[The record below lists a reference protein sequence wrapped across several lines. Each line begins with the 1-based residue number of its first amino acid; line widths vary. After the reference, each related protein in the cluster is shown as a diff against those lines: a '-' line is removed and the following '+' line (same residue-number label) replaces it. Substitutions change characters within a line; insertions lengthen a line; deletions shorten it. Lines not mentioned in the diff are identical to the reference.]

1 MTAAGGRVAVRGRSA
16 GFDDALAGSP
26 ARLVRDDGLE
36 VDLAVRRWRRSAAG
50 DDRWLLD
57 RCRGPAV
64 DLGCGPGRLLAALAA
79 RGVPALGVDVS
90 AVAARHCRR
99 RGVPMVRRDVL
110 GPLPGEG
117 TWEHVLLADGNIG
130 IGGDPLRLL
139 HRAAHLV
146 CPGGTVLVETDARPD
161 ALWRG
166 TVRVATVRG
175 AGTPLPWACVG
186 ADALGHLAAPLGL
199 RCTDGYCYRGGRS
212 FVELTACGPGT
223 APAAAAAG

>member
-1 MTAAGGRVAVRGRSA
+1 M
-16 GFDDALAGSP
+16 
-26 ARLVRDDGLE
+26 
-36 VDLAVRRWRRSAAG
+36 
-50 DDRWLLD
+50 
-57 RCRGPAV
+57 
-64 DLGCGPGRLLAALAA
+64 AALAA

-139 HRAAHLV
+139 HRATHLLR
-146 CPGGTVLVETDARPD
+146 PGGTVLVETDARPD

-166 TVRVATVRG
+166 TVRVASVRG
-175 AGTPLPWACVG
+175 AGPPLPWACVG
-186 ADALGHLAAPLGL
+186 ADALGRLAAPLG
-199 RCTDGYCYRGGRS
+199 
-212 FVELTACGPGT
+212 
-223 APAAAAAG
+223 PAAHRRLPGRPQLRRAHGVRAGDRAGRRCGRVSSKRQPGPAFCTVSRPPWASVRARAMASPSPAPDSAPGVRAAAPR